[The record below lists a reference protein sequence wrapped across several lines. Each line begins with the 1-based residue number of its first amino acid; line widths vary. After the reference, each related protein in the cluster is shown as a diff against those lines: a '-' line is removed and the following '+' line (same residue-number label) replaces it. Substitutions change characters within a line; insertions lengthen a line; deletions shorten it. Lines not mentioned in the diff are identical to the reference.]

1 MNIKKI
7 GIALVFLSTL
17 FLVACGGNSYQSEI
31 DEAVKIMNDE
41 GHTDIKKDNSSFY
54 VYNEGAII
62 AVEND
67 DSTRYVEKQ
76 ADGKYAYEPHKDR
89 VEKSLPKNKSDT
101 DYAEKNGKE
110 IKK

>member
-1 MNIKKI
+1 MKKI
-7 GIALVFLSTL
+7 ILGFTLVSIL

-67 DSTRYVEKQ
+67 DITRYVEKQ

-101 DYAEKNGKE
+101 DYAEKNGIE
-110 IKK
+110 LKK

>member
-1 MNIKKI
+1 MKKI
-7 GIALVFLSTL
+7 ILSFTLVSIL

-62 AVEND
+62 MVD
-67 DSTRYVEKQ
+67 DGSYKRYVEKQ
-76 ADGKYAYEPHKDR
+76 QDGEYAYEPHTDR

>member
-1 MNIKKI
+1 MKKI
-7 GIALVFLSTL
+7 ILGFTLVAML

-41 GHTDIKKDNSSFY
+41 GHTSIKKDNSSFY
-54 VYNEGAII
+54 VYNDGAII

-67 DSTRYVEKQ
+67 DITRYVEKQ
-76 ADGKYAYEPHKDR
+76 ADGKYAYEPHTDR
-89 VEKSLPKNKSDT
+89 VKKSLPKNKSDT